1 MLQVMFSFR
10 IRDNNSCVIL
20 IEFDSTNKQKVSPKS
35 SCTPYIVKLLRHTRE
50 ESVLEFAFV
59 DFNCFFTSES
69 VPNYLLL
76 AIEN

>member
-1 MLQVMFSFR
+1 MFSFR

-20 IEFDSTNKQKVSPKS
+20 DATNKQKVSPKS

-50 ESVLEFAFV
+50 ESVLEFASV

>member
-20 IEFDSTNKQKVSPKS
+20 IQFDKQKVSPKS
-35 SCTPYIVKLLRHTRE
+35 SCTPHIVKLLRHTTRE

>member
-1 MLQVMFSFR
+1 MFSLR
-10 IRDNNSCVIL
+10 IRDNNTCVIL
-20 IEFDSTNKQKVSPKS
+20 KQFDSTNKQKVSPKS